1 MPPSNPLADEEFR
14 VVIAAIEAAWEAG
27 CPVAGSE
34 PARQA
39 EIARRAIRRW
49 GSAPRRGVNPAQ
61 RVGDLAKG
69 LIAAFEPEAR
79 LVGPLAR
86 DYEYLASVIAGALCG
101 QKDGA

>member
-1 MPPSNPLADEEFR
+1 MPPSNPLADEVSHAVF
-14 VVIAAIEAAWEAG
+14 AAVGAAWEAG
-27 CPVAGSE
+27 CPVAGSD
-34 PARQA
+34 PTRRA

-49 GSAPRRGVNPAQ
+49 GSAPRRGVSPAQ

-86 DYEYLASVIAGALCG
+86 DYAYLAAVIAGVLSG
-101 QKDGA
+101 QKDDA